1 VKVLSCSEIN
11 EVARIGM
18 SCCGVVGLEW
28 SHKPHDS
35 GKARQGMGGFRESP
49 LPQTHPA
56 TGLGMTIG
64 PVVSI
69 CFEIWG
75 VSSPFF

>member
-1 VKVLSCSEIN
+1 MKVLSCSEIN

-35 GKARQGMGGFRESP
+35 GKARQAMGGFQLWVGFRFRYP
-49 LPQTHPA
+49 KPTQRRA
-56 TGLGMTIG
+56 
-64 PVVSI
+64 
-69 CFEIWG
+69 
-75 VSSPFF
+75 